1 MAGAGVVMLLDILRH
16 GHALPAD
23 PGGADADR
31 SLSPEGREQVKNV
44 AEQARDAGVKPSLM
58 IASRYLR
65 AGQTAEIAA
74 EILGYTEAIER
85 SALLGPGDSP
95 FDLWD
100 DLRRRSGESE
110 ILIVGHLPLLGD
122 LASLL
127 LKQNVRIT
135 PGMMLRIEV
144 PELVPEP
151 GGVLQWKLPAE
162 TAQS

>member
-31 SLSPEGREQVKNV
+31 SLSPEGREQVRKV
-44 AEQARDAGVKPSLM
+44 VEQARDAGARPSLM
-58 IASRYLR
+58 IASPYLR
-65 AGQTAEIAA
+65 AGQTAEMAA
-74 EILGYTEAIER
+74 EILGYTGAIER
-85 SALLGPGDSP
+85 SALMEPAGSP

-100 DLRRRSGESE
+100 DLRRRSGEGE
-110 ILIVGHLPLLGD
+110 ILVVGHLPLLSD

-127 LKQNVRIT
+127 VKQNVRIT

-151 GGVLQWKLPAE
+151 GGVLQWKLPTE

>member
-1 MAGAGVVMLLDILRH
+1 MAGAGVMMLLDILRH
-16 GHALPAD
+16 GQALPAD

-44 AEQARDAGVKPSLM
+44 AEQARDADVKPSLM
-58 IASRYLR
+58 IASPYLR

-74 EILGYTEAIER
+74 EILGYTRAIER
-85 SALLGPGDSP
+85 SALMAPDGSP

-110 ILIVGHLPLLGD
+110 ILIVGHQPLVGD

-127 LKQNVRIT
+127 LKQGVRIT
-135 PGMMLRIEV
+135 AGMMLRIEV

-151 GGVLQWKLPAE
+151 GGVLQWKLG
-162 TAQS
+162 